1 MADYIDREELLK
13 ELHRRHWE
21 VMVDFI
27 EMEFPVVKERI
38 DDMPSVDAVEV
49 VRCKDCKYNGK
60 PYCDLLTTGSRDW
73 YINDDDFCKWGE
85 RRGQYDKGY
94 DDGFNDGRKAVIAEI
109 IEEYGDEVTE
119 DGIQAIL
126 QG

>member
-49 VRCKDCKYNGK
+49 VRCKDCKHRYK
-60 PYCDLLTTGSRDW
+60 SSVYEHERCDRLIIPVL
-73 YINDDDFCKWGE
+73 DDDFFCKWGE
-85 RRGQYDKGY
+85 K
-94 DDGFNDGRKAVIAEI
+94 E
-109 IEEYGDEVTE
+109 
-119 DGIQAIL
+119 
-126 QG
+126 